1 LTSTSK
7 GETVASLTGPTVAL
21 LNSSYNNISH
31 KQIYGTRMACSL
43 NVKLVPHR
51 QNFATR
57 DCSINLNGI
66 SGECLQQ
73 INTDR
78 CKSSEAPV

>member
-1 LTSTSK
+1 MPGYS
-7 GETVASLTGPTVAL
+7 GPSIQKSDKIT
-21 LNSSYNNISH
+21 
-31 KQIYGTRMACSL
+31 YGTRMACSL
-43 NVKLVPHR
+43 NVKSIAHR
-51 QNFATR
+51 QNFAAR
-57 DCSINLNGI
+57 NCSINLNGI